1 MTEVLQENKEL
12 IKLAKT
18 EDEKYKKINEVIKQN
33 NLSQYFRGLIKENNE
48 IINSYDKISTNSENS
63 NFSKKEQ
70 TKIYSKVKVKQ

>member
-1 MTEVLQENKEL
+1 M
-12 IKLAKT
+12 IYM
-18 EDEKYKKINEVIKQN
+18 KYKKINEVIKQN